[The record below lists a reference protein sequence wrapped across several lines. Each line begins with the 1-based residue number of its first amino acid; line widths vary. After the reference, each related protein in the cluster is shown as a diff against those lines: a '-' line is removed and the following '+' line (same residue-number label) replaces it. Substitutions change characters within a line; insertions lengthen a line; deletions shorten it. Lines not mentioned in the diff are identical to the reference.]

1 MTSGR
6 VSFRERSAVA
16 CGKSALILLKI
27 SFCHSIVDQAW
38 QARGSNTGHLWSKH
52 FHRKFTRLSWE
63 KRRYRA
69 ATCDAD
75 SLRLLATAEPE
86 LVYSCETSFEY
97 LHAGFN
103 CWASHEKPVILSK
116 IMVRMALN
124 PYITEKKKKTEF
136 RSKTASGGSCRPSY
150 GVCVE
155 DGRLSLGQ
163 GLSTRSGLA
172 ALMKQALRRR
182 RVRITT
188 TPART
193 TASVYFPLTACLRT
207 RMYVATKARTKQ
219 W

>member
-1 MTSGR
+1 MVSGGNLFRVVRDPVRVGYMTSGR

-124 PYITEKKKKTEF
+124 PYITEKKRKLNLGRKRQAVVPVVLVTEYAWKT
-136 RSKTASGGSCRPSY
+136 
-150 GVCVE
+150 GV
-155 DGRLSLGQ
+155 
-163 GLSTRSGLA
+163 
-172 ALMKQALRRR
+172 
-182 RVRITT
+182 
-188 TPART
+188 
-193 TASVYFPLTACLRT
+193 
-207 RMYVATKARTKQ
+207 
-219 W
+219 